1 MRTKGDDVIEIEN
14 ERVLALAIHVQM
26 ASEAM
31 EEAARRLAALRP
43 DGERTAECTAWTQAV
58 DELAAMNVHLG
69 FMRRI
74 LRRVVRGERRGLV
87 ARALSA

>member
-1 MRTKGDDVIEIEN
+1 MIQIEN

-43 DGERTAECTAWTQAV
+43 DRARTAECTAWTRAV

-74 LRRVVRGERRGLV
+74 LRRVVRGERR
-87 ARALSA
+87 AIAPRTLSA